1 VTDFSTGITRKEVN
15 NSTVPASA
23 SVAGN
28 TIKIVDDPVAI
39 VLIVNKI
46 SDLHLPL
53 LTLVM

>member
-1 VTDFSTGITRKEVN
+1 MSLKVTDFSTGITRKEVN
-15 NSTVPASA
+15 NSIII
-23 SVAGN
+23 AGN

-53 LTLVM
+53 LTLVI